1 MNKSIK
7 INIKN
12 LHLLP
17 EDVIIPTY
25 DRSKVKVGIVHIGIG
40 AFHRAHQAF
49 YADELLQNY
58 GALDCGICGIGLL
71 DSDRKIINTLKDQD
85 GLYTLLIKELDGSLK
100 SRVVGSI
107 SEFLFAP
114 DDPVAVIEKMA
125 DPEIQIISLTITE
138 GGYNYNETT
147 GEFDFSTSS
156 IQWDLNNPDNPKT
169 VFGFL
174 TQSLK
179 LRQKRNTNGCTIQSC
194 DNIQENGIMTKK
206 MLCSYIDKAE
216 PGLLEWVKENVS
228 FPNSM
233 VDRITPVT
241 VDSDKAI
248 LREKYQIDDQWP
260 VVCES
265 FIQWVIE
272 DDFIAGRPQWELAGA
287 QFVKNVM
294 PYENMKLSLL
304 NAGHSVLGILGA
316 LHGYDTVDEAASDD
330 EFQIFLRSFMDNEV
344 TPILNDLDNMDL
356 AQYKDNLIAR
366 FKNKHIKDQ
375 ISRICLESSVKFPK
389 FLLPTLRAQLKEN
402 GPISQITFVIAA
414 WCKYNEGIDENGRS
428 YEINDAISD
437 VLKEAALQSH
447 KDPVS
452 FLKIESVFGDLV
464 QSKRFVDT
472 YTDALNYLRGK
483 KIRACV
489 KEFNS

>member
-1 MNKSIK
+1 
-7 INIKN
+7 
-12 LHLLP
+12 
-17 EDVIIPTY
+17 
-25 DRSKVKVGIVHIGIG
+25 
-40 AFHRAHQAF
+40 
-49 YADELLQNY
+49 
-58 GALDCGICGIGLL
+58 
-71 DSDRKIINTLKDQD
+71 
-85 GLYTLLIKELDGSLK
+85 
-100 SRVVGSI
+100 
-107 SEFLFAP
+107 
-114 DDPVAVIEKMA
+114 
-125 DPEIQIISLTITE
+125 
-138 GGYNYNETT
+138 
-147 GEFDFSTSS
+147 
-156 IQWDLNNPDNPKT
+156 NPDNPKT
-169 VFGFL
+169 VFGYL

-179 LRQKRNTNGCTIQSC
+179 LRQRRDSNGCTIQSC
-194 DNIQENGIMTKK
+194 DNVQENGNMTKK
-206 MLCSYIDKAE
+206 MLCSYIGKAE
-216 PGLLEWVKENVS
+216 PDLLKWVEENVS

-241 VDSDKAI
+241 VESDMAI
-248 LREKYQIDDQWP
+248 LQEKYQIDDQWP

-287 QFVKNVM
+287 QFVKNVA

-316 LHGYDTVDEAASDD
+316 LHGYDTIDEAASDL
-330 EFQIFLRSFMDNEV
+330 EFQSFLRSFMDNEV
-344 TPILNDLDNMDL
+344 TPILKDLDDIDL
-356 AQYKDNLIAR
+356 EQYKDNLIAR
-366 FKNKHIKDQ
+366 FKNIHIKDQ

-402 GPISQITFVIAA
+402 GSIAQVTFVIAA
-414 WCKYNEGIDENGRS
+414 WCKYNKGIDENGRS

-447 KDPVS
+447 KDPIS

-464 QSKRFVDT
+464 QSKRFIDT
-472 YTDALNYLRGK
+472 YIDALNCLSDN